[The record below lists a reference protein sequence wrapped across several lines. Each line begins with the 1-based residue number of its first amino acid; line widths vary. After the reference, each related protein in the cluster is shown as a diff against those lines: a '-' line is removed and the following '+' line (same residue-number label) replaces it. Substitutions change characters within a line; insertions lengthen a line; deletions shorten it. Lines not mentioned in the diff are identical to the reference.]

1 MEEDAFV
8 SNFERGGEKE
18 CKRSGSAGVDDRDEY
33 VSGGKGHCSNGRG
46 GAYSA
51 QSGTPVGNGSG
62 TSKKQRTEIE
72 SGSNHGSTSSQPQ
85 MNMNSVGMMY
95 GEQQH
100 QPQHFFQ
107 NQMPMQIPL
116 MSTPQA
122 QPHQG
127 LPMPCMQGQGVPS
140 IPPPHLNL
148 TENQHLMQ
156 LQYYEARMREHAAQY
171 AQYASAAADAAL
183 AVSHMS
189 MGTNT
194 HTHVGAYYPAQLPTP
209 MSFYPPPPTMPGQL
223 SLQHLNLTQNG
234 GMHNTKNSPFNATGP
249 NQLENTLH
257 ARTDR
262 NASSIGQGRKKGGS
276 GRGTGGSGVAKK
288 YKRSISNYSHTSD
301 AEMQM
306 QPSNTSTAP
315 QHHEHRH
322 SVGSSSSAG
331 GNKSGRRTRRR
342 REHSNNSNCPPSN
355 ISPRDHD
362 RMGRKTKRTSS
373 GGGGG
378 QGQKYC
384 KLSASSSVTKV
395 ETLPD
400 LMGRTGVG
408 AIYDLCNKKH
418 WTAPKFITIESP
430 LMNNNTNTISPK
442 NTNDSSVSTTNT
454 PSSSTT
460 TYVDFIMAVE
470 VNEVELSRGRG
481 GSKKSAQQDAAR
493 KALSV
498 LYPGTIFDA
507 NGILLDLGRVD
518 KSSIVFGWE
527 NANTTNADIST
538 SHNHTH
544 LEGEDEEDCEVCALE
559 ELAPSLASRLAIDG
573 NRTSDRVSP
582 VPSEDSSISTT
593 VSMARGCVG
602 NGTSG
607 KRPAPV
613 SVTGGPFIQQKERA
627 RNRLAFPSAST
638 TCTSGLSSASEDVD
652 DDEYLK
658 TRGASVCSALL
669 NVMVQIDSRIKDPP
683 VYTFDVCANPATI
696 AAQAKQQQHNDQQT
710 QIQTAGIGTE
720 ARKGSS
726 TKRKG
731 VGFSGVGGAI
741 VSKRRSATNAVGRV
755 VTIHRSSF
763 ACTASLTL
771 HKTVASN
778 KEGGTPDSNGI
789 NIENGEQIKAIE
801 DVNKENSDQ
810 TEAKSGNN
818 PAPTT
823 SCSRNV
829 NGVERMEDVILE
841 KIQAVGTGASK
852 REARH
857 VASAQILAMLFP
869 ECDGMVEVKA
879 AAEAARE
886 QYAANKALQ
895 KRSLNSSDGRRQAKG
910 ERRRKTKS
918 GLFVTKDNLRLIS
931 PKPNDPP
938 LPESLVNKIMAYSG
952 LRQENDVRNNDPN
965 PPTSDV
971 LAKLSLSESNE
982 EKTPN
987 VKEEES
993 TLAENTV
1000 KDASKHQISRQS
1012 QLEDIFDHALQSLND
1027 ADDERKPLS
1036 GYIKEDDLSKTIL
1049 RRASVDDVSAIERL
1063 LSKGRKHNHIRP
1075 QTKKGNIMTS
1085 IGPLSLIGL
1094 SLKTTGDYGNNEHF
1108 DISAKA
1114 SQLWGSQSVLVVLSR
1129 AIALPDEPPLGCAV
1143 LTLGF
1148 SLAKGKTLRI
1158 HDIAH
1163 EEHFPKERFVECLE
1177 ALALKMKCSIDSSTI
1192 SKGTFAC
1199 KIFFNRDNLL
1209 DIVRQYT
1216 QPPNEINE
1224 VESNDSEGHSMQRR
1238 PLQSVKEEDNE
1249 DDDSKSNQVHH
1260 KRLKV
1265 E

>member
-1 MEEDAFV
+1 MDMEGFV
-8 SNFERGGEKE
+8 SKCERGNQK
-18 CKRSGSAGVDDRDEY
+18 GSKGTRRGNTDGGDDGDEY
-33 VSGGKGHCSNGRG
+33 GSGGKGIVGHCSSDRG
-46 GAYSA
+46 VGDE
-51 QSGTPVGNGSG
+51 SGN
-62 TSKKQRTEIE
+62 SKKQRTEIE
-72 SGSNHGSTSSQPQ
+72 SGPNNGSTRNQPQ
-85 MNMNSVGMMY
+85 MNINMNMNMNNVGMY
-95 GEQQH
+95 REQQQH

-107 NQMPMQIPL
+107 NPMPMQMPL
-116 MSTPQA
+116 MSPPQV

-127 LPMPCMQGQGVPS
+127 LPIQGQGLTVPPIAS
-140 IPPPHLNL
+140 PHLNL
-148 TENQHLMQ
+148 PENQHLMQ

-189 MGTNT
+189 MGSNT

-209 MSFYPPPPTMPGQL
+209 MSFYPPPSTPTMPGQL
-223 SLQHLNLTQNG
+223 PLQHLNLTQSG
-234 GMHNTKNSPFNATGP
+234 GAHHSQNPAFNATGSSGA
-249 NQLENTLH
+249 NVNT
-257 ARTDR
+257 
-262 NASSIGQGRKKGGS
+262 SSIGQGRKKGGG

-288 YKRSISNYSHTSD
+288 YKRSVPNYSHTSD
-301 AEMQM
+301 AEMQI
-306 QPSNTSTAP
+306 QSPNASLTPRQN
-315 QHHEHRH
+315 QH

-342 REHSNNSNCPPSN
+342 KEHSHNKNTNNNSNCPPSS
-355 ISPRDHD
+355 ISPRDRD

-373 GGGGG
+373 GGGRG

-384 KLSASSSVTKV
+384 KLSASSSVAKV

-430 LMNNNTNTISPK
+430 LMNNNTITPSSK
-442 NTNDSSVSTTNT
+442 NTNDSSVSTICT
-454 PSSSTT
+454 PSSSAT

-470 VNEVELSRGRG
+470 VNGVELSRGRG

-493 KALSV
+493 RALIV

-527 NANTTNADIST
+527 DPNTSTNIAA
-538 SHNHTH
+538 SHNQ
-544 LEGEDEEDCEVCALE
+544 EEDYCENCALE
-559 ELAPSLASRLAIDG
+559 DLAPSLASRLAIDG

-593 VSMARGCVG
+593 VSMARVCVG
-602 NGTSG
+602 ASTNG

-613 SVTGGPFIQQKERA
+613 VTGGPFIQQRERA

-669 NVMVQIDSRIKDPP
+669 NVMVQIDTRIKDPP

-696 AAQAKQQQHNDQQT
+696 AAQARQQNNDQQT
-710 QIQTAGIGTE
+710 QIQTTGVGTE
-720 ARKGSS
+720 VRKGSS

-771 HKTVASN
+771 HKTVN
-778 KEGGTPDSNGI
+778 EEETLIDSNVV
-789 NIENGEQIKAIE
+789 NNENEAQTEGIE
-801 DVNKENSDQ
+801 DVNA
-810 TEAKSGNN
+810 EAK
-818 PAPTT
+818 PAHNSSATKKIT
-823 SCSRNV
+823 RSA
-829 NGVERMEDVILE
+829 NGVEKMKDGILE

-869 ECDGMVEVKA
+869 ECNGMVEVKA

-886 QYAANKALQ
+886 RYAANKALH
-895 KRSLNSSDGRRQAKG
+895 KRSLNSSDGRRQAKR

-918 GLFVTKDNLRLIS
+918 GTFAKKDNLKLIS
-931 PKPNDPP
+931 PKPNDPSI
-938 LPESLVNKIMAYSG
+938 PESLVKRIMTYSG
-952 LRQENDVRNNDPN
+952 LCQESDVKDKDPN

-971 LAKLSLSESNE
+971 LAKLSLSESSDEINPNDKG
-982 EKTPN
+982 EKG
-987 VKEEES
+987 
-993 TLAENTV
+993 TLAENIV
-1000 KDASKHQISRQS
+1000 NDASKHQISRQS
-1012 QLEDIFDHALQSLND
+1012 QLEDIFDRALQSLND
-1027 ADDERKPLS
+1027 ANDESKPLS

-1063 LSKGRKHNHIRP
+1063 LSKGRKHNYKHNEK
-1075 QTKKGNIMTS
+1075 QKENIMTS

-1094 SLKTTGDYGNNEHF
+1094 SLKTTGDYGNNEHI
-1108 DISAKA
+1108 DISTKA

-1148 SLAKGKTLRI
+1148 SLIKGRTLRI

-1163 EEHFPKERFVECLE
+1163 EGHFPKERFVECLE
-1177 ALALKMKCSIDSSTI
+1177 ALALKMKCSIDTSTI
-1192 SKGTFAC
+1192 SKNIFAGN
-1199 KIFFNRDNLL
+1199 IFFNRDNLL
-1209 DIVRQYT
+1209 DIVHQHT
-1216 QPPNEINE
+1216 QPPNESKE
-1224 VESNDSEGHSMQRR
+1224 EESNDSEGHSMQRR